1 MKVSRRRA
9 LRLVVIGAISA
20 LLAAL
25 AGFAA
30 HEFAAWLIDFFLAW
44 DEPRAPRFALACARE
59 R

>member
-1 MKVSRRRA
+1 MKANHRRT
-9 LRLVVIGAISA
+9 LRFVVIGVLSA

-44 DEPRAPRFALACARE
+44 DEPRAPRVALACTRE